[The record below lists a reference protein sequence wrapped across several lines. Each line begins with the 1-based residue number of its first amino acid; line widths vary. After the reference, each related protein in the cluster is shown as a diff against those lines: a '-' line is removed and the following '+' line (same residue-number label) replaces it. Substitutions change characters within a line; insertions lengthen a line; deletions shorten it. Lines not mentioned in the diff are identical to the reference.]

1 MAFNVASEELREL
14 PIDPLYFGIGT
25 FAILLVLLV
34 GLLMFGKGRPH
45 S

>member
-1 MAFNVASEELREL
+1 MALNFASEELREL

-25 FAILLVLLV
+25 FVLLGVLLV
-34 GLLMFGKGRPH
+34 GLLIFGKGRPH